1 MICQRCNS
9 QNLHTDLRCI
19 QCGASLVGHSI
30 NKPEDFAKKAE
41 PVDRAFRG
49 NVAANIGGAIFVF
62 GFIVITGLM
71 HPARLDSFSH
81 LTFGGA
87 ISFAVGRF
95 IGRFFAND
103 KNQF

>member
-30 NKPEDFAKKAE
+30 SNPEDFAKKAE
-41 PVDRAFRG
+41 PFDRAFRS

-62 GFIVITGLM
+62 GFIVITGVM
-71 HPARLDSFSH
+71 HPARLDSFSY
-81 LTFGGA
+81 LSFGA
-87 ISFAVGRF
+87 TVSFVVGRF
-95 IGRFFAND
+95 IGRLFASD
-103 KNQF
+103 KNHF